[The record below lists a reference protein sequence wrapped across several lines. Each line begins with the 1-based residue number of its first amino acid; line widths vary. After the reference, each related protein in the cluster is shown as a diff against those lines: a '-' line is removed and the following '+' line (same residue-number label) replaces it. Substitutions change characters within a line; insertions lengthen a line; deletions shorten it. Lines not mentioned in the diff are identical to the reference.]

1 MNSTAQDNPS
11 NPYFA
16 PGRYTHALLRSIEQV
31 PEVSTNEALVAI
43 LTEVI
48 PFNERL
54 TAFIAERFDVP
65 DTAQS
70 ARAVLRRESEQQG
83 LGFSSALLSKW
94 LTKERLEVN
103 ISSRSLFKLCLA
115 LHLNLEESREFAYR
129 CLRQNWLNCR
139 VAEEAVYVF
148 FIAGQSLFGD
158 DAFRKTEE
166 VLAWLGDTRRESP
179 QGNWPAQ
186 YDAPGFTRVIG
197 EELTGLISE
206 ECADPDRAIM
216 RLKDFLAANVPLFT
230 GVRLSALRTY
240 NMFLSE
246 GGVGIEP
253 LTSLYHRTTGLTLPE
268 SSYLDPAHALKD
280 PTRKRLLWGAAGR
293 TAWLKSNERD
303 GDLLDENEIKL
314 EEHAV
319 GRFQREGVPRGNM
332 IALLFF
338 HFCLENSERL
348 AEQGSRESLFRQ
360 FYETTNRT
368 LVDAC
373 GMTPLYP
380 RKAFDALFLRSIAN
394 SGGTDPVVYLNTLLS
409 DFYAKGL
416 KG

>member
-148 FIAGQSLFGD
+148 FIAGQSLLHFGR
-158 DAFRKTEE
+158 RKKCLRG
-166 VLAWLGDTRRESP
+166 LATLD
-179 QGNWPAQ
+179 GNRH
-186 YDAPGFTRVIG
+186 RV
-197 EELTGLISE
+197 TG
-206 ECADPDRAIM
+206 P
-216 RLKDFLAANVPLFT
+216 
-230 GVRLSALRTY
+230 
-240 NMFLSE
+240 
-246 GGVGIEP
+246 
-253 LTSLYHRTTGLTLPE
+253 
-268 SSYLDPAHALKD
+268 
-280 PTRKRLLWGAAGR
+280 
-293 TAWLKSNERD
+293 
-303 GDLLDENEIKL
+303 
-314 EEHAV
+314 
-319 GRFQREGVPRGNM
+319 
-332 IALLFF
+332 
-338 HFCLENSERL
+338 
-348 AEQGSRESLFRQ
+348 
-360 FYETTNRT
+360 
-368 LVDAC
+368 
-373 GMTPLYP
+373 
-380 RKAFDALFLRSIAN
+380 
-394 SGGTDPVVYLNTLLS
+394 LNTTPPAS
-409 DFYAKGL
+409 HA
-416 KG
+416 